1 MNGGQMNESLVKLF
15 MLQKIDREIMEREKI
30 IIEIPQKTKEL
41 EDQIEERKE
50 ILEEIE
56 QRLKQNNNKELAIDR
71 KLQETRMNIGRH
83 KRQLLT
89 VKTNKEYAAMLK
101 EISNEEANIERFE
114 EEIISLLDEIE
125 GIEEEKREEE
135 KSISKMQESYRKK
148 KEALEE
154 KKVKFEEEIK
164 EKKIRREN
172 IKSEIDGNLLKR
184 YERIKELRDGIAIV
198 RISGENCSG
207 CYTTIPP
214 QIINEAKKGDRILT
228 CESCGRIL
236 IYWEEE
242 MEIGEE

>member
-1 MNGGQMNESLVKLF
+1 MNESLVKLF
-15 MLQKIDREIMEREKI
+15 MLQKVDKEIMEREKI

-41 EDQIEERKE
+41 EDQIEGRKE

-56 QRLKQNNNKELAIDR
+56 ERFKQNHNKELAIDR
-71 KLQETRMNIGRH
+71 KLQETRVNIGRH

-114 EEIISLLDEIE
+114 EEMIGLLDGIE

-135 KSISKMQESYRKK
+135 KSVSKMQESYLKK

-164 EKKIRREN
+164 EKIIKREN
-172 IKSEIDGNLLKR
+172 IRSEIDSNLLKR
-184 YERIKELRDGIAIV
+184 YKRIKELRDGIAIV
-198 RISGENCSG
+198 RIIGENCGG

-242 MEIGEE
+242 MEISEE